1 MLSWALLTV
10 AAAGCV
16 AVGAWQWTRLGNAS
30 GVDHN
35 IGYALLWPIF
45 GLFLLVAGLALRRLE
60 RSVTGDAD
68 SAAAHLK
75 ASAARELP
83 PGLLPG
89 HVGIIV
95 ETDPATTAYNT
106 YLAALNDHELQQQL
120 RVAGLDR
127 PREGP

>member
-1 MLSWALLTV
+1 M
-10 AAAGCV
+10 
-16 AVGAWQWTRLGNAS
+16 GAWQWTRLGNAS

-35 IGYALLWPIF
+35 IGHALLWPAF
-45 GLFLLVAGLALRRLE
+45 GLFLLVAGLARRRLE
-60 RSVTGDAD
+60 RSLSGDAE
-68 SAAAHLK
+68 SAVAHLK

-83 PGLLPG
+83 PGSLPD

-95 ETDPATTAYNT
+95 ENDPATTAYNS

-127 PREGP
+127 PRIGP